1 MRESCASTG
10 LPRSARWWCKT
21 ARLLAQPNEI
31 SGSSR
36 SHEAE
41 RAPEHPLVV
50 RLVDAEGTRLEGRQ
64 LALAVSGLR
73 LDLELREILADV
85 VSLPELV
92 SDASGEIA
100 LPPCFAWEDLEWALP
115 LDVEGDEGELDF
127 RPLPRPLG
135 GVVEILA
142 E

>member
-1 MRESCASTG
+1 MAAAMRLRA
-10 LPRSARWWCKT
+10 SART
-21 ARLLAQPNEI
+21 VSSARAARALGRRA
-31 SGSSR
+31 SSA
-36 SHEAE
+36 S
-41 RAPEHPLVV
+41 
-50 RLVDAEGTRLEGRQ
+50 
-64 LALAVSGLR
+64 
-73 LDLELREILADV
+73 ILADV

-100 LPPCFAWEDLEWALP
+100 LPPCFAWGDLEWAILP
-115 LDVEGDEGELDF
+115 DADADEGEPVF